1 MGKLVFETSEIRKK
15 FDYTDSEGNLLVK
28 GDATLQDP
36 SRKVVVIR
44 GRCYHK
50 DEEGNFNMLYGDF
63 TINGTKDPATYSLSE
78 MSRQD
83 YFDTLDAMD
92 DIMEQIEGT
101 NAGEE

>member
-15 FDYTDSEGNLLVK
+15 FDYTNSEDTLLVK

-36 SRKVVVIR
+36 SRKVILIR
-44 GRCYHK
+44 GNCYHK
-50 DEEGNFNMLYGDF
+50 DEEGNYTMLYGNF

-92 DIMEQIEGT
+92 EIMEQIEGT